1 MGLVSIEQAKTLL
14 NLEESTLKRLKK
26 EARIFGWNG
35 KYDEQSLYNYQ
46 IMQDYAKENG
56 KNSLIDTSK
65 KRAPKMPK
73 KRGKYKKV
81 AA

>member
-14 NLEESTLKRLKK
+14 NLEEITLKRLKK
-26 EARIFGWNG
+26 EGRIFGWKG
-35 KYDEQSLYNYQ
+35 QYDEQSLYNYQ

-73 KRGKYKKV
+73 NRGKYKKV
-81 AA
+81 D